1 MSSNASPGKLFL
13 VATPIGNL
21 EDLSPRAI
29 KTIESSD
36 LVACEDTRI
45 SRRILDKYSISKPL
59 ISYREE
65 NEKSQSEILA
75 EKISQGLNIALLS
88 DAGLPTISDPGFRL
102 VRECHLQDL
111 KVIPIPG
118 PNAAMSA
125 LCASGLPTHQFIFLG
140 FLPSKKA
147 AAGNMLKKW
156 IDFTGSVVLYESKY
170 KMNRTLNL
178 FENLLEPE
186 RYICIARELTKIH
199 ENIISGPLPEV
210 IKKFHSGS
218 AKGEFTL
225 IIAPKGYSF

>member
-59 ISYREE
+59 IFIPGRE

-88 DAGLPTISDPGFRL
+88 DAGLPTISDHWL
-102 VRECHLQDL
+102 
-111 KVIPIPG
+111 
-118 PNAAMSA
+118 
-125 LCASGLPTHQFIFLG
+125 
-140 FLPSKKA
+140 
-147 AAGNMLKKW
+147 
-156 IDFTGSVVLYESKY
+156 
-170 KMNRTLNL
+170 
-178 FENLLEPE
+178 
-186 RYICIARELTKIH
+186 
-199 ENIISGPLPEV
+199 
-210 IKKFHSGS
+210 
-218 AKGEFTL
+218 
-225 IIAPKGYSF
+225 

>member
-75 EKISQGLNIALLS
+75 EKISQG
-88 DAGLPTISDPGFRL
+88 
-102 VRECHLQDL
+102 
-111 KVIPIPG
+111 
-118 PNAAMSA
+118 
-125 LCASGLPTHQFIFLG
+125 
-140 FLPSKKA
+140 
-147 AAGNMLKKW
+147 
-156 IDFTGSVVLYESKY
+156 
-170 KMNRTLNL
+170 
-178 FENLLEPE
+178 
-186 RYICIARELTKIH
+186 
-199 ENIISGPLPEV
+199 
-210 IKKFHSGS
+210 
-218 AKGEFTL
+218 
-225 IIAPKGYSF
+225 